1 MPEMR
6 IAAVARA
13 TGIAIDTIRAWE
25 RRYALVR
32 PARTQAGVRLY
43 SDADVSRLRL
53 ARDAVALGHPI
64 GMVSRLSDGE
74 LRKLGAPRVSSAA
87 PDGPAAIVSHILEA
101 GREYDLARAQQLLGS
116 AAMMMTPLDLIAHVL
131 VPLMHGVGE
140 GVQARR
146 MSIAQE
152 HAISNQVRNVMGSL
166 SRLQPAIKGRT
177 LLFATPPDELHEFG
191 TLFAA
196 TVAALQ
202 GYESFVL
209 GTNVPA
215 SEVAR
220 AARAIGPS
228 GIVVGITRDP
238 QPRRIAQYLRELRRR
253 LPSATAIILGGRGAA
268 GIPASALPAGTAVT
282 AALADFAAHIGSG
295 RP

>member
-64 GMVSRLSDGE
+64 GVVSRLSDGE
-74 LRKLGAPRVSSAA
+74 LRKLAAPRDSAA
-87 PDGPAAIVSHILEA
+87 ADGPAATVAQILDA
-101 GREYDLARAQQLLGS
+101 GRAYDLGRAQQLLGS
-116 AAMMMTPLDLIAHVL
+116 AAMMMAPLDLISHVL

-177 LLFATPPDELHEFG
+177 LLSQRRPTSC
-191 TLFAA
+191 T
-196 TVAALQ
+196 
-202 GYESFVL
+202 S
-209 GTNVPA
+209 
-215 SEVAR
+215 SAR
-220 AARAIGPS
+220 S
-228 GIVVGITRDP
+228 L
-238 QPRRIAQYLRELRRR
+238 PRRSPHCKA
-253 LPSATAIILGGRGAA
+253 
-268 GIPASALPAGTAVT
+268 
-282 AALADFAAHIGSG
+282 
-295 RP
+295 